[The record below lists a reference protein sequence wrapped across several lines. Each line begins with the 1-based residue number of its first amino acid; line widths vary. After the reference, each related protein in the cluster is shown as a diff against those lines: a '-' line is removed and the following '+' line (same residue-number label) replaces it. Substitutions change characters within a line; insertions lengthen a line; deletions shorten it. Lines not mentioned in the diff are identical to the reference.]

1 METPPPLV
9 LVIDGDGLT
18 VAALER
24 HLLQVGFRVATANT
38 AASGVRAY
46 ARSPAEVVLCAS
58 TLPDSDGLSVQ
69 RALNALPGSTAFVLI
84 ATNAQPTVV
93 AEAFRNH
100 AADVLIAP
108 FDSKELGATLERAM
122 ATRPRGALPS
132 APPPVVTGSPRPGA
146 TIAWSLAPDPSA
158 GIVRRPSLHR
168 ITSWP
173 RIVEILRRAAR
184 GRRGSMLLDGSDAKI
199 EVQLSALTANSSRGY
214 SGALALEVSR
224 IGTEDF
230 GPLPW
235 TRDMGCAIWFSDKEG
250 VHGFRSVIVAGSR
263 SRLVLA
269 QPEAVVRYCRRR
281 ERRIGLSVSESP
293 RIILPLADGGQWE
306 VDMAVADISPSGM
319 ALALPAKLMPPI
331 GATLTVGI
339 ALQPKGRIITA
350 VAHVRRVSVMEG
362 RNVCGLEF
370 EELVPWAKIT
380 LLRFVERI
388 SANKGLSLEIT
399 PMSLPSLSPGELHL
413 EAEPRPN
420 ADGRLVRPVEAS
432 AIPTR

>member
-24 HLLQVGFRVATANT
+24 HLLKVGFRVATANT

-122 ATRPRGALPS
+122 ATRPRGALPA
-132 APPPVVTGSPRPGA
+132 APPPMVTDSPRPGA

-173 RIVEILRRAAR
+173 RIVEILRHAAR

-224 IGTEDF
+224 QIPQPVADRLA
-230 GPLPW
+230 PLVGHV
-235 TRDMGCAIWFSDKEG
+235 RHF
-250 VHGFRSVIVAGSR
+250 VHRHRRRR
-263 SRLVLA
+263 SRLSDAFTLHTVNNLNSPCTVLRSG
-269 QPEAVVRYCRRR
+269 AVFMVKVEQGCKHGSFDLWR
-281 ERRIGLSVSESP
+281 
-293 RIILPLADGGQWE
+293 ADG
-306 VDMAVADISPSGM
+306 D
-319 ALALPAKLMPPI
+319 
-331 GATLTVGI
+331 
-339 ALQPKGRIITA
+339 
-350 VAHVRRVSVMEG
+350 
-362 RNVCGLEF
+362 GLV
-370 EELVPWAKIT
+370 LGSRGT
-380 LLRFVERI
+380 
-388 SANKGLSLEIT
+388 
-399 PMSLPSLSPGELHL
+399 
-413 EAEPRPN
+413 
-420 ADGRLVRPVEAS
+420 
-432 AIPTR
+432 